1 MAMYN
6 YSGINPLAYQQPQP
20 NWMMPP
26 PRQNVQ
32 SNGVIW
38 VNGLEGA
45 KGYIVQPNS
54 TVVLMDSEQN
64 CFYLKSANEV
74 GVPSIRIFEFKEKT
88 QTTSAQSEV
97 NLDEKLKNYVP
108 RAEFDE
114 IKNTLTNITNT
125 INSMF
130 NTNQEK
136 EKPKYIEKGA

>member
-1 MAMYN
+1 
-6 YSGINPLAYQQPQP
+6 
-20 NWMMPP
+20 
-26 PRQNVQ
+26 
-32 SNGVIW
+32 
-38 VNGLEGA
+38 
-45 KGYIVQPNS
+45 
-54 TVVLMDSEQN
+54 MDSEQN

-88 QTTSAQSEV
+88 QTTSTQSEV
-97 NLDEKLKNYVP
+97 NFDEKLKNYVP

-114 IKNTLTNITNT
+114 IKDTLTNITNT

>member
-26 PRQNVQ
+26 RQNVQ
-32 SNGVIW
+32 NNGVIW

-74 GVPSIRIFEFKEKT
+74 GIPSIRIFEFKEKT
-88 QTTSAQSEV
+88 QATSAQSEV

-114 IKNTLTNITNT
+114 IKNTLTNITNM
-125 INSMF
+125 INSI
-130 NTNQEK
+130 QEK

>member
-26 PRQNVQ
+26 RQNVQ
-32 SNGVIW
+32 NNGVIW

>member
-6 YSGINPLAYQQPQP
+6 YSGINPLAYQLPQP

-26 PRQNVQ
+26 RQNVQ
-32 SNGVIW
+32 NNGVIW

-74 GVPSIRIFEFKEKT
+74 GIPSIRIFEFKEKT
-88 QTTSAQSEV
+88 QTTSAQGEV

-114 IKNTLTNITNT
+114 IKNTLTNITNM
-125 INSMF
+125 INSI
-130 NTNQEK
+130 QEK

>member
-26 PRQNVQ
+26 RQNVQ
-32 SNGVIW
+32 NNGVIW

-74 GVPSIRIFEFKEKT
+74 GIPSIRIFEFKEKT

-114 IKNTLTNITNT
+114 IKNTLTNITNM
-125 INSMF
+125 INSI
-130 NTNQEK
+130 QEK